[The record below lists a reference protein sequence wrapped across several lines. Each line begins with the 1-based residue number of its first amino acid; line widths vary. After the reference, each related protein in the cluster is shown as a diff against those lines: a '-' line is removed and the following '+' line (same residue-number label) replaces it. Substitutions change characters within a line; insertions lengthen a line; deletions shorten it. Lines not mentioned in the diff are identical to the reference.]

1 MLQITPFIFK
11 KMIRWIIKLI
21 ACGVEPDV
29 RRSVYIGFTVVGGE
43 LIVVKLTYTFAA
55 FGG

>member
-1 MLQITPFIFK
+1 
-11 KMIRWIIKLI
+11 MIRWIIKLI